1 MSAAQSSE
9 PVSFRA
15 PIELGGKTAT
25 GIEVPQE
32 VVAALE
38 VTVAPDFAAAL
49 DADADARRH
58 FDAMAYS
65 HRLRRVLSV
74 EDAKT
79 DETRRRRIAKAV
91 ATLREGRRP

>member
-1 MSAAQSSE
+1 MSTAQSSE

-15 PIELGGKTAT
+15 TIELGGKTAT
-25 GIEVPQE
+25 GVGVEGRGEVGRNRDLARLGVE
-32 VVAALE
+32 RE
-38 VTVAPDFAAAL
+38 R
-49 DADADARRH
+49 DADARRH

-65 HRLRRVLSV
+65 HRLRWVLSV

-91 ATLREGRRP
+91 TTLREGRRP

>member
-1 MSAAQSSE
+1 MSTAQSGE

-15 PIELGGKTAT
+15 AIELGGKT
-25 GIEVPQE
+25 
-32 VVAALE
+32 
-38 VTVAPDFAAAL
+38 
-49 DADADARRH
+49 ARRH

-65 HRLRRVLSV
+65 HRLRWVLSV